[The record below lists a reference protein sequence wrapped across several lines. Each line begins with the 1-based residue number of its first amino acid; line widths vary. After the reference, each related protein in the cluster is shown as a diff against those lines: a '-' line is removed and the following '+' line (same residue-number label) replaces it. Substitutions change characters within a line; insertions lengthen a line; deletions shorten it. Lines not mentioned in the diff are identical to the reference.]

1 LDSEH
6 QEPLAN
12 KNNGTDPLASNEPL
26 FDVQDTPRSG
36 MHPIPANRVLD
47 GTPTPKSVTIARQD
61 ATPPPPPKTNPSLRI
76 SAAKQTS
83 PQRSGGPSPLV
94 VGGLL
99 IAAALITG
107 LAAVLF
113 FQPPAPAP
121 VPTATRVV
129 EVATQVPSATAL
141 PPTNTAQPATPVP
154 VAVDAGVPADVLAEL
169 LSKPAVSEPPADGV
183 FRRLSAF
190 TVAPARS
197 RNAPIQYAIQQ
208 GDTLDTIAKRFNIS
222 QDTII
227 WNNDIV
233 YVNRLQVGDA
243 LTILPEN
250 GILYKTVDNE
260 TIQSI
265 ADKFKVSVYSIID
278 SDYNPLL
285 QNARPDNV
293 LPPGVSVMVVGATS
307 TKKAVYWNPGIT
319 ITKGSGGGG
328 GAQVSGGTAS
338 FGGGPGSCG
347 PQPNGGGT
355 GAWAYPVSPS
365 AYNVTRGF
373 SAGHTG
379 IDLSAP
385 TGTAVFAADSGT
397 VIFAGWSNWGYG
409 YSIVLAHG
417 QFLTLYGHLSAVSV
431 SCGQRV
437 SKGSTIGAVGS
448 TGNSTGPHLH
458 FEIRVGETPVDPRGY
473 MSF

>member
-1 LDSEH
+1 VDHE
-6 QEPLAN
+6 
-12 KNNGTDPLASNEPL
+12 NEPL
-26 FDVQDTPRSG
+26 FDIQDTPRSG
-36 MHPIPANRVLD
+36 MHPILD
-47 GTPTPKSVTIARQD
+47 GTPTPKSVAIARQS
-61 ATPPPPPKTNPSLRI
+61 AVPPPKTNPSLRI
-76 SAAKQTS
+76 RAMKQA
-83 PQRSGGPSPLV
+83 SPLV

-99 IAAALITG
+99 ITAALITG

-113 FQPPAPAP
+113 FQPAPPTPEA
-121 VPTATRVV
+121 TATRAAEVV
-129 EVATQVPSATAL
+129 TQAPSATSL
-141 PPTNTAQPATPVP
+141 PATKPVQPTIP
-154 VAVDAGVPADVLAEL
+154 VVQVVDSSIPADVLAEL
-169 LSKPAVSEPPADGV
+169 LNKPAVSAPPADGV

-197 RNAPIQYAIQQ
+197 RNAPIQYAVQQ
-208 GDTLDTIAKRFNIS
+208 GDTLDTVAKRFNIT

-233 YVNRLQVGDA
+233 YVNRLQVGDT

-250 GILYKTVDNE
+250 GILYKTVGNE

-278 SDYNPLL
+278 SEYNPLL
-285 QNARPDNV
+285 QSARPDNV
-293 LPPGVSVMVVGATS
+293 LPPGVPVMVVGATS

-319 ITKGSGGGG
+319 ITKGS

-355 GAWAYPVSPS
+355 GVWAYPVSPS
-365 AYNVTRGF
+365 VYNVTRGF
-373 SAGHTG
+373 SLGHNG

-409 YSIVLAHG
+409 NSIVLAHG
-417 QFLTLYGHLSAVSV
+417 QFLTLYGHLSAINV
-431 SCGQRV
+431 SCGQQIG
-437 SKGSTIGAVGS
+437 KGATIGAVGNS
-448 TGNSTGPHLH
+448 GVSTGPHLH